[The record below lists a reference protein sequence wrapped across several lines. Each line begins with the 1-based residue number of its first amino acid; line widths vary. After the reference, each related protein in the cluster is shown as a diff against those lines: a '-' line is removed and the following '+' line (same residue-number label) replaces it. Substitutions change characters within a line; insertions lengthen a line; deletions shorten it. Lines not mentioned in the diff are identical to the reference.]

1 MESVGSSFGFVI
13 LFIGIILFMKKQKVV
28 GVLFII
34 FFLLFFTILPIIS
47 YEKYKRSI
55 EGIYVSQSKKELIIN
70 SNGYTIKDGDKTIS
84 DGSIE
89 FSNVNG
95 FSFSLFFDRDFEILS
110 DNAITG
116 NVEIFIKK
124 K

>member
-116 NVEIFIKK
+116 NGEIFIKK